1 MRDVESMTP
10 NPSHK
15 RNVTLIDVVV
25 LGAATAAGFA
35 VFRALRIDLAM
46 HSRPVGES
54 WPSRMADQALLSI
67 VPFLITWTLAFP
79 FIRLRAPRPP
89 LRRLARQP
97 GIAGCTAASVGIIYE
112 LTWMALIARKH
123 GLQLAINRGL
133 VPAYSGFLR
142 LTGDLV
148 SLWVAAAWM
157 VLALGGWWR
166 AEPRWVDRLGRLLC
180 LAWIVTRLVEA
191 AFYHVP

>member
-1 MRDVESMTP
+1 MNPKTLAQRNFTP
-10 NPSHK
+10 FD
-15 RNVTLIDVVV
+15 LVV

-46 HSRPVGES
+46 HGRPHGENWSSRI
-54 WPSRMADQALLSI
+54 ADQAVLSI

-79 FIRLRAPRPP
+79 FVRLRAPRPQF
-89 LRRLARQP
+89 RRLARQP
-97 GIAGCTAASVGIIYE
+97 GMAGCMAASIAIIYE
-112 LTWMALIARKH
+112 LIWIIFISLKLGVQWAVI
-123 GLQLAINRGL
+123 RGYL
-133 VPAYSGFLR
+133 PDSSGFLR
-142 LTGDLV
+142 LDGDLV

-166 AEPRWVDRLGRLLC
+166 AEPGWVDRLGRLLC
-180 LAWIVTRLVEA
+180 LAWLVTRLVEA